1 MLKSDNPPP
10 LTLAVQ
16 SGRRSFSS
24 ARACWGRL
32 PRKGKIF
39 ACVVLLPTVA
49 VFLYYLLWASPM
61 YVSQTRFAIR
71 SADSS
76 GGGLDIASALL
87 RSSSS
92 TGADAHIVVEYIQSL
107 DIIHDID
114 KELGVDL
121 HFSDKGHDVFSRLT
135 NNPTQDEQLR
145 YWKWAVIPALD
156 QDTGII
162 TLETRSTP
170 LRTPEMAQKTPAA
183 VLARSEALV
192 NTMNLRAREDAVS
205 LAQSEVQR
213 AEARVRKAQE
223 AMRNFR
229 DAHTLLDPRVTAAGL
244 QGVVTELEGEAVKL
258 RAQLA
263 EAQSFMRSSA
273 PATKALQTRLK
284 AVESQL
290 DQEKQR
296 LAGLRSQEGNLNAVV
311 GEYEDLTIEAEFAQK
326 QLVTAMSALE
336 SARVHEVAKSR
347 YVVAFQQP
355 TLPDESL
362 YPRPFLFTAY
372 VFVGALLLLGLGS
385 LITASIREHA
395 GF

>member
-92 TGADAHIVVEYIQSL
+92 TGADAHIAEYIQSL

-162 TLETRSTP
+162 TLETKAYS
-170 LRTPEMAQKTPAA
+170 PEMAQKIAAA

-273 PATKALQTRLK
+273 PATKALQTRLR

-372 VFVGALLLLGLGS
+372 VFVGALLLLGWVRSSPLLS
-385 LITASIREHA
+385 ENTQ
-395 GF
+395 GFNR

>member
-121 HFSDKGHDVFSRLT
+121 HFSDKDHDVFSRLT

-162 TLETRSTP
+162 TLETKAYS
-170 LRTPEMAQKTPAA
+170 PEMAQKIAAA

-296 LAGLRSQEGNLNAVV
+296 LAGLRSQEDNLNAVV

>member
-162 TLETRSTP
+162 TLETKAYS
-170 LRTPEMAQKTPAA
+170 PEMAQKIAAA

-284 AVESQL
+284 SVESQF

>member
-162 TLETRSTP
+162 TLETKAYS
-170 LRTPEMAQKTPAA
+170 PEMAQKIAAA

-362 YPRPFLFTAY
+362 YPRPVLFTAY

>member
-10 LTLAVQ
+10 HTLAVQ

-24 ARACWGRL
+24 VRAYWGRL

-162 TLETRSTP
+162 TLETKAYS
-170 LRTPEMAQKTPAA
+170 PEMAQKIAAA

-372 VFVGALLLLGLGS
+372 VFIGALLLLGLGS

>member
-24 ARACWGRL
+24 VRAYWGRL

-71 SADSS
+71 SSDSS

-162 TLETRSTP
+162 TLETKAYS
-170 LRTPEMAQKTPAA
+170 PEMAQKIAAA

-372 VFVGALLLLGLGS
+372 VFIGALLLLGLGS

>member
-114 KELGVDL
+114 KELGADL

-162 TLETRSTP
+162 TLETKAYS
-170 LRTPEMAQKTPAA
+170 PEMAQKIAAA

>member
-16 SGRRSFSS
+16 SGRRSFSNVH
-24 ARACWGRL
+24 ACWNML

-39 ACVVLLPTVA
+39 ACFVLLPTVA

-61 YVSQTRFAIR
+61 YVSHTRFAIR

-76 GGGLDIASALL
+76 GSGLDIASALL

-107 DIIHDID
+107 DIIKDID

-121 HFSDKGHDVFSRLT
+121 HFSDTKHDFFSRLT

-162 TLETRSTP
+162 TLETKAYS
-170 LRTPEMAQKTPAA
+170 PEMAQKISAA

-192 NTMNLRAREDAVS
+192 NAMNLRAREDAVS

-213 AEARVRKAQE
+213 AEERVRKAQE

-229 DAHTLLDPRVTAAGL
+229 DAHTLLDPRATAAGL
-244 QGVVTELEGEAVKL
+244 QGLVTELEGEAVKL

-273 PATKALQTRLK
+273 PATKALQARLT
-284 AVESQL
+284 AVEKQL

-311 GEYEDLTIEAEFAQK
+311 AEYEDLTIEGEFAQK

>member
-1 MLKSDNPPP
+1 M
-10 LTLAVQ
+10 
-16 SGRRSFSS
+16 
-24 ARACWGRL
+24 
-32 PRKGKIF
+32 
-39 ACVVLLPTVA
+39 
-49 VFLYYLLWASPM
+49 
-61 YVSQTRFAIR
+61 
-71 SADSS
+71 
-76 GGGLDIASALL
+76 DIASALL

-162 TLETRSTP
+162 TLETKAYS
-170 LRTPEMAQKTPAA
+170 PEMAQKIAAA

-311 GEYEDLTIEAEFAQK
+311 GEAEFAQK

>member
-24 ARACWGRL
+24 VRAYWGRL

-162 TLETRSTP
+162 TLETKAYS
-170 LRTPEMAQKTPAA
+170 PEMAQKIAAA

-296 LAGLRSQEGNLNAVV
+296 LAGLRSQEGNLNAEV

-372 VFVGALLLLGLGS
+372 VFIGALLLLGLGS

>member
-76 GGGLDIASALL
+76 GGGGDIASALL

-162 TLETRSTP
+162 TLETKAYS
-170 LRTPEMAQKTPAA
+170 PEMAQKIAAA

>member
-24 ARACWGRL
+24 VRAYWGRL

-162 TLETRSTP
+162 TLETKAYS
-170 LRTPEMAQKTPAA
+170 PEMAQKIAAA

-244 QGVVTELEGEAVKL
+244 QGVVPELEGEAVKL

-372 VFVGALLLLGLGS
+372 VFIGALLLLGLGS

>member
-121 HFSDKGHDVFSRLT
+121 HFSDKDHDVFSRLT

-145 YWKWAVIPALD
+145 YWKLAVIPALD

-162 TLETRSTP
+162 TLETKAYS
-170 LRTPEMAQKTPAA
+170 PEMAQKIAAA

>member
-162 TLETRSTP
+162 TLETKAYP
-170 LRTPEMAQKTPAA
+170 PEMSQKIAAA

-229 DAHTLLDPRVTAAGL
+229 DAHPLLDPRVTAAGL

>member
-92 TGADAHIVVEYIQSL
+92 MGADAHIVVEYIQSL

-162 TLETRSTP
+162 TLETKAYS
-170 LRTPEMAQKTPAA
+170 PEMAQKIAAA

>member
-10 LTLAVQ
+10 LPLAVQ
-16 SGRRSFSS
+16 SGRRSSSS

-107 DIIHDID
+107 DIINDID

-162 TLETRSTP
+162 TLETKAYS
-170 LRTPEMAQKTPAA
+170 PEMAQKIAAA

>member
-24 ARACWGRL
+24 VRAYWGRL

-162 TLETRSTP
+162 TLETKAYS
-170 LRTPEMAQKTPAA
+170 PEMAQKIAAA

-372 VFVGALLLLGLGS
+372 VFIGALLLLGLNS
-385 LITASIREHA
+385 LIIASIREHA

>member
-162 TLETRSTP
+162 TLETKAYS
-170 LRTPEMAQKTPAA
+170 PEMAQKIAAA

-258 RAQLA
+258 RAQLS

>member
-107 DIIHDID
+107 DIIHDIE

-162 TLETRSTP
+162 TLETKAYS
-170 LRTPEMAQKTPAA
+170 PEMAQKIAAA

-296 LAGLRSQEGNLNAVV
+296 LAGLRSQEG
-311 GEYEDLTIEAEFAQK
+311 IEAEFAQK

>member
-162 TLETRSTP
+162 TLETKAYS
-170 LRTPEMAQKTPAA
+170 PEMA
-183 VLARSEALV
+183 
-192 NTMNLRAREDAVS
+192 
-205 LAQSEVQR
+205 
-213 AEARVRKAQE
+213 
-223 AMRNFR
+223 
-229 DAHTLLDPRVTAAGL
+229 H
-244 QGVVTELEGEAVKL
+244 
-258 RAQLA
+258 
-263 EAQSFMRSSA
+263 
-273 PATKALQTRLK
+273 
-284 AVESQL
+284 
-290 DQEKQR
+290 
-296 LAGLRSQEGNLNAVV
+296 
-311 GEYEDLTIEAEFAQK
+311 
-326 QLVTAMSALE
+326 
-336 SARVHEVAKSR
+336 
-347 YVVAFQQP
+347 
-355 TLPDESL
+355 
-362 YPRPFLFTAY
+362 
-372 VFVGALLLLGLGS
+372 
-385 LITASIREHA
+385 
-395 GF
+395 

>member
-121 HFSDKGHDVFSRLT
+121 HLSDKGHDVFSRLT

-162 TLETRSTP
+162 TLETKAYS
-170 LRTPEMAQKTPAA
+170 PEMAQKIAAA

>member
-24 ARACWGRL
+24 VRACWGRL

-135 NNPTQDEQLR
+135 NNPTQDRLLQVAGR
-145 YWKWAVIPALD
+145 VFPPSDQMAGISSWKCHSP
-156 QDTGII
+156 G
-162 TLETRSTP
+162 
-170 LRTPEMAQKTPAA
+170 MAQKIAAA
-183 VLARSEALV
+183 VLAPPVITSEYHEPSVLGR
-192 NTMNLRAREDAVS
+192 TLLHSRT
-205 LAQSEVQR
+205 EVR
-213 AEARVRKAQE
+213 GRRRIRKA
-223 AMRNFR
+223 
-229 DAHTLLDPRVTAAGL
+229 
-244 QGVVTELEGEAVKL
+244 
-258 RAQLA
+258 
-263 EAQSFMRSSA
+263 
-273 PATKALQTRLK
+273 
-284 AVESQL
+284 
-290 DQEKQR
+290 
-296 LAGLRSQEGNLNAVV
+296 
-311 GEYEDLTIEAEFAQK
+311 
-326 QLVTAMSALE
+326 
-336 SARVHEVAKSR
+336 
-347 YVVAFQQP
+347 
-355 TLPDESL
+355 
-362 YPRPFLFTAY
+362 
-372 VFVGALLLLGLGS
+372 GS
-385 LITASIREHA
+385 CCGTSGCVIS
-395 GF
+395 

>member
-24 ARACWGRL
+24 VRAYWGRL

-162 TLETRSTP
+162 TLETKAYS
-170 LRTPEMAQKTPAA
+170 PEMAQKIAAA

-372 VFVGALLLLGLGS
+372 VFIGALLLLGLGS

>member
-24 ARACWGRL
+24 VRAYWGRL

-162 TLETRSTP
+162 TLETKAYS
-170 LRTPEMAQKTPAA
+170 PEMAQKIAAA

-311 GEYEDLTIEAEFAQK
+311 GEYEDLSIEAEFAQK

-372 VFVGALLLLGLGS
+372 VFIGALLLLGLGS

>member
-121 HFSDKGHDVFSRLT
+121 HFSDNGHDVFSRLT

-162 TLETRSTP
+162 TLETKAYS
-170 LRTPEMAQKTPAA
+170 PEMAQKIAAA

>member
-71 SADSS
+71 SAESS

-121 HFSDKGHDVFSRLT
+121 HFSDKDHDVFSRLT

-162 TLETRSTP
+162 TLETKAYS
-170 LRTPEMAQKTPAA
+170 PEMAQKIAAA

-296 LAGLRSQEGNLNAVV
+296 LAGLRSQEDNLNAVV

>member
-162 TLETRSTP
+162 TLETKAYS
-170 LRTPEMAQKTPAA
+170 PEMAQKIAAA

-192 NTMNLRAREDAVS
+192 NTMNRRAREDAVS

-244 QGVVTELEGEAVKL
+244 QGVVPELEGEAVKL

>member
-1 MLKSDNPPP
+1 MLKSDNPLP

-24 ARACWGRL
+24 VRAYWGRL

-162 TLETRSTP
+162 TLETKAYS
-170 LRTPEMAQKTPAA
+170 PEMAQKIAAA

-372 VFVGALLLLGLGS
+372 VFIGALLLLGLGS

>member
-24 ARACWGRL
+24 VRAYWGRL

-121 HFSDKGHDVFSRLT
+121 HFSDKGHDIFSRLT

-162 TLETRSTP
+162 TLETKAYS
-170 LRTPEMAQKTPAA
+170 PEMAQKIAAA

-372 VFVGALLLLGLGS
+372 VFIGALLLLGLGS

>member
-24 ARACWGRL
+24 VRAYWGRL

-162 TLETRSTP
+162 TLETKAYS
-170 LRTPEMAQKTPAA
+170 PEMAQKIAAA

-372 VFVGALLLLGLGS
+372 VCSVPRLRRGRTRIS
-385 LITASIREHA
+385 
-395 GF
+395 

>member
-162 TLETRSTP
+162 TLETKAYS
-170 LRTPEMAQKTPAA
+170 PEMAQKIAAA

-229 DAHTLLDPRVTAAGL
+229 YAHTLLDPRVTAAGL

>member
-162 TLETRSTP
+162 TLETKAYS
-170 LRTPEMAQKTPAA
+170 PEMAQKIAAA

-192 NTMNLRAREDAVS
+192 NTMNLRAQEDAVS

>member
-24 ARACWGRL
+24 VRAYWGRL

-162 TLETRSTP
+162 TLETKAYS
-170 LRTPEMAQKTPAA
+170 PEMAQKIAAA

-244 QGVVTELEGEAVKL
+244 QGVVTELEGDAVKL

-372 VFVGALLLLGLGS
+372 VFIGALLLLGLGS